1 MFALC
6 ISIGP
11 ALCGGGGNGG
21 GNGNGGVLT
30 FSKQTIY
37 FIASSTLKLIN
48 SMT

>member
-11 ALCGGGGNGG
+11 ALCGGGGGG
-21 GNGNGGVLT
+21 DGDGGGVLT